1 MKSTYTAG
9 KTILASSVFLG
20 MAFGT
25 AHAEIC
31 YKLNPF
37 IDVIRVAQTNFVD
50 EAPNGSHRLVVGNWQ
65 GGFSKA
71 VVGSLDVNVPGGG
84 LRLGLHGTLH
94 DGDCLGHSDVTLNGV
109 PGGEW
114 NLSCD
119 GGVPGI
125 FNNSGTPLSVVSC
138 DSVGPS
144 APVVGKSATQP

>member
-50 EAPNGSHRLVVGNWQ
+50 EAPNGSHRL
-65 GGFSKA
+65 
-71 VVGSLDVNVPGGG
+71 
-84 LRLGLHGTLH
+84 GTLH

-109 PGGEW
+109 PGGPW

-125 FNNSGTPLSVVSC
+125 FNNSGTPLNVVSC

-144 APVVGKSATQP
+144 GPVVGKSATQP

>member
-94 DGDCLGHSDVTLNGV
+94 DGDCLVHS
-109 PGGEW
+109 ES
-114 NLSCD
+114 LSMES
-119 GGVPGI
+119 PAAHGI
-125 FNNSGTPLSVVSC
+125 SAATEEFPVFSTTPALLLASFR
-138 DSVGPS
+138 
-144 APVVGKSATQP
+144 AIL